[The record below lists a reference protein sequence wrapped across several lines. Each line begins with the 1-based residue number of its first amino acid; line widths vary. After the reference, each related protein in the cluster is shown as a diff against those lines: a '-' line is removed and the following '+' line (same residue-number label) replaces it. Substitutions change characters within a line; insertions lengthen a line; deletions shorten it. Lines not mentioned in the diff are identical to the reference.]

1 MEQSI
6 FEEKVKVWL
15 EGTDAVQN
23 AVWAIKKTS
32 EPESVV
38 ITVSIRET
46 FQNNATRVLTREIKG
61 TSHTEDSEEA
71 ICKAVLAL
79 NEELLDLL

>member
-1 MEQSI
+1 MDQSN
-6 FEEKVKVWL
+6 FEKKVGEWL

-23 AVWAIKKTS
+23 AVWTIS
-32 EPESVV
+32 ESNEPKSVV

-46 FQNNATRVLTREIKG
+46 FQKNATRVLTRDIKG

>member
-1 MEQSI
+1 MEQSY
-6 FEEKVKVWL
+6 FEKKVEEWL

-23 AVWAIKKTS
+23 AVWTIS
-32 EPESVV
+32 ESHEPKSVV

-46 FQNNATRVLTREIKG
+46 FQINATKVITREING

-71 ICKAVLAL
+71 ICTAVLAL